1 MNEVIL
7 IGISGS
13 SGSGKTLI
21 TNTIISR
28 IGNDKVSVI
37 QEDSYYKDLSD
48 IPFSD
53 RTGKNFDHPEAFEHT
68 LLSQN
73 LKDLK
78 RGKSIQIPVYD
89 YTTHTRT
96 AKSNTISPKKVILVE
111 GILILNDSDIRQLLD
126 IKVYVD
132 AMPDICFIRRLQRD
146 IAERGRT
153 IDSIINQ
160 YLQTVRPMFFK
171 FVEPSKKY
179 ADIIIPRGGKNM
191 IAIDILK
198 TKIEDL
204 LKISDSY

>member
-1 MNEVIL
+1 MNDVIL

-21 TNTIISR
+21 TNTIINS

-48 IPFSD
+48 IPFND
-53 RTGKNFDHPEAFEHT
+53 RTGKNFDHPEAFEHALLT
-68 LLSQN
+68 LN

-78 RGKSIQIPVYD
+78 KGKPIQIPIYD
-89 YTTHTRT
+89 YKTHTRT
-96 AKSNTISPKKVILVE
+96 PNTNTILPKKVILLE
-111 GILILNDSDIRQLLD
+111 GILILNDPDIRELLD

-146 IAERGRT
+146 INERGRT

-160 YLQTVRPMFFK
+160 YMQTVRPMFFK
-171 FVEPSKKY
+171 YVEPSKKY
-179 ADIIIPRGGKNM
+179 ADIIIPRGGKNL

-204 LKISDSY
+204 LKMKN

>member
-1 MNEVIL
+1 MNDIIL

-21 TNTIISR
+21 TKTIIDN
-28 IGNDKVSVI
+28 IGNDKVSII

-48 IPFSD
+48 IPFSE
-53 RTGKNFDHPEAFEHT
+53 RTGNNFDHPDAFEHN
-68 LLSQN
+68 LLTSN
-73 LKDLK
+73 LKYLK
-78 RGKSIQIPVYD
+78 KGKKVEIPVYD
-89 YTTHTRT
+89 YKTHTRKT
-96 AKSNTISPKKVILVE
+96 ETKSISPKKVILLE
-111 GILILNDSDIRQLLD
+111 GILILNDPGIRNLLD
-126 IKVYVD
+126 IRVYVD

-146 IAERGRT
+146 ISERNRT

-171 FVEPSKKY
+171 YVEPSKRY
-179 ADIIIPRGGKNM
+179 ADIIIPKGGKNL

-204 LKISDSY
+204 LK